1 MTILLP
7 INLPCGF
14 EREDIKWITKWRF
27 DFLLLSIIHKRCH
40 KYFEKQWSHSK
51 SAIVCLDIGEVRGM
65 PAFERFWVL
74 VFGFQYQ
81 MIFVKNRFI
90 SIIRRQDRIPL
101 GNAGMGF
108 EKTSTINFCERHDS
122 SFVRGFKRDEIIV
135 TIVPSLSF
143 HTIVLN
149 TSIFQMTSFH
159 DRTIGSER
167 ESPSHKC
174 CFFLLMPSTDHK
186 KSLSNNQVLPSL
198 NG

>member
-1 MTILLP
+1 MVSLQKCHCMSRHWRSERHAGVREVLSI
-7 INLPCGF
+7 GF
-14 EREDIKWITKWRF
+14 RFSVEIKWFSWKTV
-27 DFLLLSIIHKRCH
+27 LSIIR
-40 KYFEKQWSHSK
+40 Q
-51 SAIVCLDIGEVRGM
+51 
-65 PAFERFWVL
+65 
-74 VFGFQYQ
+74 
-81 MIFVKNRFI
+81 
-90 SIIRRQDRIPL
+90 QDRIPL

-122 SFVRGFKRDEIIV
+122 FFVRGFKRDEIIV